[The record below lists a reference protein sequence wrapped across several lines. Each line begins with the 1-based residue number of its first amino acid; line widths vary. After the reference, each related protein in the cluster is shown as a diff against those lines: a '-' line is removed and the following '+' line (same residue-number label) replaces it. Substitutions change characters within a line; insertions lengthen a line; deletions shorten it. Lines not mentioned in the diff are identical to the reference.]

1 MRAEVARS
9 ALDQRAYVIGW
20 LAAIAVG
27 IFLVGPRASPA
38 TLVLL
43 VMAALTAGGGMPR
56 LNRALPVPPPI
67 AMALALTLWAT
78 VSIAW
83 AQDYRA
89 VEKSALLAAFT
100 LVAWLGLRALQDA
113 DTDRLV
119 QLGRAVAISYA
130 VCVVYLL
137 FEQATDHAFKRAL
150 FTLLPFLRPAAK
162 HIADTAD
169 GLQLSDY
176 VSNRNMA
183 AMTLL
188 LWPVLLLSW
197 LGLPAR
203 LRAPLASLLFLAIAV
218 AAAMSAHET
227 SIIAIAASAPL
238 LLLAAVA
245 PRAALAIAA
254 AGWLS
259 LTLLIVPLA
268 GWSFHSA
275 EFHKAGWLPNSA
287 RQRIVIWAYAA
298 SEVPKRPL
306 TGIGMAAAKTL
317 DARRGPKVEVV
328 PGTPY
333 QWRSSPHTHNVYL
346 QTWYELGAI
355 GAALL
360 CAFGLFL
367 LGAVSRLSPT
377 ARPPALAAFVAAM
390 VTGAFSWGMWQAWF
404 MAAFAVTALCI
415 ALAVEID
422 RRNYQRQLG

>member
-9 ALDQRAYVIGW
+9 ALDQRTHVVAW

-27 IFLVGPRASPA
+27 VFLVGPRASPA
-38 TLVLL
+38 TLVIL
-43 VMAALTAGGGMPR
+43 VMAVLTAGGGMAR
-56 LNRALPVPPPI
+56 LTRLLPVPAPI
-67 AMALALTLWAT
+67 AVALALTFWAT

-83 AQDYRA
+83 AHDYQA

-100 LVAWLGLRALQDA
+100 LATWIGLRALQDA
-113 DTDRLV
+113 GTDRLERF
-119 QLGRAVAISYA
+119 GRAVAISYA

-137 FEQATDHAFKRAL
+137 FEQATDHALKRAL

-162 HIADTAD
+162 HISDTAN

-176 VSNRNMA
+176 VSNRSMA

-197 LGLPAR
+197 LGIRARSSVSLPV
-203 LRAPLASLLFLAIAV
+203 LLFVVV
-218 AAAMSAHET
+218 ALTAAMSAHET

-238 LLLAAVA
+238 LLFAVVA
-245 PRAALAIAA
+245 PRTALAIAA
-254 AGWLS
+254 AGWMS

-275 EFHKAGWLPNSA
+275 EFHKASWLPNSA
-287 RQRIVIWAYAA
+287 RQRIVIWGYAA
-298 SEVPKRPL
+298 SQVPKRPL
-306 TGIGMAAAKTL
+306 TGVGMAATKAL
-317 DARRGPKVEVV
+317 DARRGPDVEAV
-328 PGTPY
+328 PGTRY

-360 CAFGLFL
+360 CAFGLL
-367 LGAVSRLSPT
+367 LLRAISRLSPAAT
-377 ARPPALAAFVAAM
+377 PPALATFVAAM
-390 VTGAFSWGMWQAWF
+390 VIGAFSWGMWQAWF
-404 MAAFAVTALCI
+404 LAAFAVTALVSII
-415 ALAVEID
+415 ASVVD
-422 RRNYQRQLG
+422 REDIRRES